1 MISCA
6 LYICVQVKNQFVE
19 HFIYKRKHDCALYFS
34 WLYLCNTEI
43 SFILSSWVLLPSPIK
58 DLSENCSSR
67 VWSAAIKNV
76 PKTEQSWPSDRR
88 FPQKSLYTQP
98 VHLVKQAKD
107 SFCFIL
113 SITVSAVVFF
123 PLPKSFFFVPLPDI
137 PYNNPVPCFFECR
150 IWCGLSEST
159 QCALSAAR
167 VNALRN
173 CAPPLSLLS
182 LLSFILLLLS
192 PPKQLQTDTVAY
204 KTFGL
209 PYFTP
214 CSLCPSASHVSLG
227 LYKHNLIPCRE
238 DMKYKTIRPSR

>member
-1 MISCA
+1 MKKEYCDINFLPYPELVGCCCDRFWSSLTNLNFSRFVGQRLNVGDMTKKNDVTIFFMISCA

-34 WLYLCNTEI
+34 WLYLCNREI

-123 PLPKSFFFVPLPDI
+123 PLPKSFFFCAAPRHPL
-137 PYNNPVPCFFECR
+137 
-150 IWCGLSEST
+150 
-159 QCALSAAR
+159 
-167 VNALRN
+167 
-173 CAPPLSLLS
+173 
-182 LLSFILLLLS
+182 
-192 PPKQLQTDTVAY
+192 
-204 KTFGL
+204 
-209 PYFTP
+209 
-214 CSLCPSASHVSLG
+214 
-227 LYKHNLIPCRE
+227 
-238 DMKYKTIRPSR
+238 